1 MTLLVGF
8 IAATSSHLAFATQ
21 PVVAVFDIEN
31 AAGLA
36 AADITSLTDLTSALV
51 SASSSFKVAP
61 GSELKKALEDKKAE
75 SLSACYDQ
83 ACQIEIGKEIAAA
96 KSLSTKIS
104 RMGEQCMVTMQ
115 LFDLREGAS
124 ERGSVS
130 RGGCDAKSL
139 LASVEKATKE
149 LLDAKASATSVVE
162 SPTASVVPKTAEV
175 ATQPSIPAKA
185 EDAPK
190 QKSSPKWEIVSSDDT
205 FVTKR
210 RSVPG
215 SNKFAFRGEMVADI
229 TMGKLLKVFLSPE
242 SRKEW
247 VALYKDSQNLIMP
260 TPFDLTYWIR
270 FGLPW
275 PISDRDYVLRAI
287 AKADRKNRL
296 FTTMIESVEHP
307 EKPKQDCCVRGQ
319 AFGTYYR
326 FQALPGQKKVKMEV
340 EVHTDPKGALP
351 SWLVNLVQKSWPRD
365 TLKGLLKEAQ
375 KPDVT
380 PDPDYVGWHN

>member
-1 MTLLVGF
+1 MTLFVGF
-8 IAATSSHLAFATQ
+8 IAATSSHLAFATP

-36 AADITSLTDLTSALV
+36 AADIASLTDLTSALV

-104 RMGEQCMVTMQ
+104 RVGEQCMVTML

-149 LLDAKASATSVVE
+149 LLDAKASAKSVVE
-162 SPTASVVPKTAEV
+162 DSAVSALQKPSEV
-175 ATQPSIPAKA
+175 TTQPATADKTG
-185 EDAPK
+185 DAPRR
-190 QKSSPKWEIVSSDDT
+190 KSLPKWEVVSSDDT

-270 FGLPW
+270 FSLPW

-287 AKADRKNRL
+287 AKADRKSRV

-307 EKPKQDCCVRGQ
+307 DKPKQDCCVRGQ

-340 EVHTDPKGALP
+340 EVHTDPKGSLP
-351 SWLVNLVQKSWPRD
+351 SWLVNLVQKSWPRN
-365 TLKGLLKEAQ
+365 TLTGLLREAQ

-380 PDPDYVGWHN
+380 PNPDYVGWHN